1 MENSKNATKSDLIKR
16 FPFNGRSK
24 YLIDKFYIIGYRP
37 NHLHKILFNNINNK
51 KSLQNIAK
59 KINQEENLNPSNF
72 CKSQFNLYLS
82 KNPNMKLSLEESPSL
97 LTEIS
102 SDLHKELP
110 DIDLIKN
117 MLFPNKINIYLKPEL
132 IKKNQ
137 ISSRITTI
145 NDNFSFQKKLEED
158 NNEINNSFNLDEE
171 ENDNNL
177 KLLNIKQYNTVFSY
191 NPQSGKNS
199 KKSINGFAYVFYK
212 QFKEKQDI
220 GDIRFT
226 FYIPVTFCIIS

>member
-1 MENSKNATKSDLIKR
+1 
-16 FPFNGRSK
+16 
-24 YLIDKFYIIGYRP
+24 
-37 NHLHKILFNNINNK
+37 
-51 KSLQNIAK
+51 
-59 KINQEENLNPSNF
+59 
-72 CKSQFNLYLS
+72 
-82 KNPNMKLSLEESPSL
+82 
-97 LTEIS
+97 
-102 SDLHKELP
+102 
-110 DIDLIKN
+110 

-220 GDIRFT
+220 GDFIFL
-226 FYIPVTFCIIS
+226 